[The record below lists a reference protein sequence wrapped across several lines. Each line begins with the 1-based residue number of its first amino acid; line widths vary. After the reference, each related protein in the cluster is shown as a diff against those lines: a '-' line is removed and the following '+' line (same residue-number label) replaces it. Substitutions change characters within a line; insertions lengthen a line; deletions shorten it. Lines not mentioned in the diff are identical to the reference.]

1 MVATSNNLIPE
12 DVQVAVIQ
20 YVGIKEALDA
30 LYDEQGRTF
39 AVIFSYMTQQKA
51 TRLVVGKHTV
61 IIPMSRAYDISKF
74 QARLGEQYPDCI
86 IPEHEETK
94 LIPAKVD
101 GRKAK
106 QLWDMGEDVTSELE
120 QCLLPPKPQ
129 IKISSKGE
137 IDAR

>member
-1 MVATSNNLIPE
+1 MVATSTNLTPE
-12 DVQVAVIQ
+12 DVQTAVIQ
-20 YVGIKEALDA
+20 YAGIQEALKA
-30 LYDEQGRTF
+30 LYDERDRTF

-120 QCLLPPKPQ
+120 QCLIPPKPK
-129 IKISSKGE
+129 IEISSKKSS
-137 IDAR
+137 

>member
-1 MVATSNNLIPE
+1 MVATSNNLTPE
-12 DVQVAVIQ
+12 DVQDAVIQ
-20 YVGIKEALDA
+20 YAGIKEALDA
-30 LYDEQGRTF
+30 LYDEQDRTF
-39 AVIFSYMTQQKA
+39 AIIYSYMTLQKA

-61 IIPMSRAYDISKF
+61 TIPTSRSYDISKF
-74 QARLGEQYPDCI
+74 QARLGEQFPDCI
-86 IPEHEETK
+86 IPEHEQTK

-106 QLWDMGEDVTSELE
+106 PLWDMGEDVTSELE

-137 IDAR
+137 THAR